1 MLWARLL
8 RHLNESV
15 NDSLIAQNQ
24 LLKAQIRE
32 LQRHLPP
39 KKRFIFSA
47 FCKLEMGRLAKQL
60 TRESLEEAC
69 LIVRPS
75 TLLKWYRALIASKFD
90 GSKNRLYPGRPRIRA
105 ENENLILE
113 IASKNSGWGA
123 KRIQGALA
131 HIGIT
136 LSHQTIL
143 NVLARNGLHPS
154 PSRDERDSWSR
165 FIKTHMDVTV
175 ATDFFSQEVL
185 TARGLVTFY
194 ILFFID
200 LGTRQVKIAGITN
213 HPDEAWMLQMARNIT
228 MDGEPFYM
236 GKKYLIH
243 DRDTKYCTSFRRTLL
258 QAGIKP
264 IKLPVL
270 SPNLNAYAER
280 WVRSIKTE
288 CLNHLILIGK
298 RSLEKALSQ
307 YTEHYNRERTH
318 QGIRNQIPGENLN
331 STASKSTNICHHERL
346 GGLLSYYYRSH

>member
-1 MLWARLL
+1 MLWAKLL

-15 NDSLIAQNQ
+15 NDSLIIQNQ

-39 KKRFIFSA
+39 KKRFIFSE
-47 FCKLEMGRLAKQL
+47 FCKLEMAHLAKQL
-60 TRESLEEAC
+60 SRESLEDAC

-75 TLLKWYRALIASKFD
+75 TLLRWYRALIASKFD
-90 GSKNRLYPGRPRIRA
+90 GAKNRVYPGRPRIRP
-105 ENENLILE
+105 ENEQLILE
-113 IASKNSGWGA
+113 IASKNMGWGA

-143 NVLARNGLHPS
+143 NVLARNGFHPS
-154 PSRDERDSWSR
+154 PSREGRDSWST
-165 FIKTHMDVTV
+165 FIKTHMNVTV

-185 TARGLVTFY
+185 TIKGLVTYY

-213 HPDEAWMLQMARNIT
+213 HPNEEWMLQMARNMT
-228 MDGEPFYM
+228 MDGESFYAQT
-236 GKKYLIH
+236 KYLIH
-243 DRDTKYCTSFRRTLL
+243 DRDTKYCTSFRRTLH
-258 QAGIKP
+258 QAGIEP

-280 WVRSIKTE
+280 WVRSVKME
-288 CLNHLILIGK
+288 CLNHLILVGK
-298 RSLEKALSQ
+298 GSLERALSQ
-307 YTEHYNRERTH
+307 YTEHYNCERTH
-318 QGIRNQIPGENLN
+318 QGLGNQTPEVRLISAN
-331 STASKSTNICHHERL
+331 SPSAEICHRERL
-346 GGLLSYYYRSH
+346 GGLLSYYYRAA

>member
-1 MLWARLL
+1 MLWAKLL

-15 NDSLIAQNQ
+15 NDSLIIQNQ

-32 LQRHLPP
+32 LQQHLPP
-39 KKRFIFSA
+39 KKRFVFSQ
-47 FCKLEMGRLAKQL
+47 FCKLEMARLAKQL
-60 TRESLEEAC
+60 SRESLEDAC

-75 TLLKWYRALIASKFD
+75 TLMRWYRNLIASKFD
-90 GSKNRLYPGRPRIRA
+90 GSKHRIYPGRPRIRP
-105 ENENLILE
+105 ENERLILE
-113 IASKNSGWGA
+113 IASANMGWGA

-143 NVLARNGLHPS
+143 NVLMRNGFHPS
-154 PSRDERDSWSR
+154 PTREGRDSWSR
-165 FIKTHMDVTV
+165 FIRAHMNVTV

-185 TARGLVTFY
+185 TVKGLVTYY

-213 HPDEAWMLQMARNIT
+213 HPNETWMLQMARNIT
-228 MDGEPFYM
+228 MDGEPFYA
-236 GKKYLIH
+236 GTKYLIH
-243 DRDTKYCTSFRRTLL
+243 DRDTKYCASFRRTLR

-280 WVRSIKTE
+280 WVRSVKTE
-288 CLNHLILIGK
+288 CLNHLILVG
-298 RSLEKALSQ
+298 RGSLEKALSQ
-307 YTEHYNRERTH
+307 YTAHYNCERTH
-318 QGIRNQIPGENLN
+318 QGLGNQMPEERLISAN
-331 STASKSTNICHHERL
+331 SSSAEICHRERL
-346 GGLLSYYYRSH
+346 GGLLSYYYRVA